1 MKKAIIILLVCSV
14 VSFGQQRSLPPERVL
29 PGPTGTVTLSLLE
42 YNRLVELA
50 AKKPKPPEPPPL
62 PFMISRAAF
71 TLKADSDA
79 ISGSMNIE
87 GEVLRKG
94 PTKIPV
100 SSGLFVTGAQ
110 QSQKPVPLME
120 DASRHSVVVTGP
132 GGFGVSLT
140 VASQL
145 IVEAGRASFV
155 LNVP

>member
-1 MKKAIIILLVCSV
+1 MKKAMIVLLVCSV
-14 VSFGQQRSLPPERVL
+14 ISSGQQRSLPPERVL

-62 PFMISRAAF
+62 SFLISRAAF
-71 TLKADSDA
+71 TLKAANDA
-79 ISGSMNIE
+79 ISGSMDIE
-87 GEVLRKG
+87 GEVLRNG

-100 SSGLFVTGAQ
+100 SSGLLVTGAR
-110 QSQKPVPLME
+110 QSQKPIPLME

-132 GGFGVSLT
+132 GGFGVSLN

-145 IVEAGRASFV
+145 IVEAGGASFI
-155 LNVP
+155 